1 MSNRLN
7 PFHTNKSFYFR
18 YAGQVSIGDEVLVEI
33 SNYLTPR
40 KVIDISS
47 SSMQGDYHFYFFEK
61 YSIFVF
67 HLHPVSLL
75 VYSFHHLINLMYT
88 TKFS

>member
-1 MSNRLN
+1 MYNITLCQIDLTLFKQIS
-7 PFHTNKSFYFR
+7 HWNKSFYFR

-47 SSMQGDYHFYFFEK
+47 SSMQGDYHFYFFK
-61 YSIFVF
+61 NT
-67 HLHPVSLL
+67 VSLYFIYIQS
-75 VYSFHHLINLMYT
+75 VYLFIVFT
-88 TKFS
+88 I